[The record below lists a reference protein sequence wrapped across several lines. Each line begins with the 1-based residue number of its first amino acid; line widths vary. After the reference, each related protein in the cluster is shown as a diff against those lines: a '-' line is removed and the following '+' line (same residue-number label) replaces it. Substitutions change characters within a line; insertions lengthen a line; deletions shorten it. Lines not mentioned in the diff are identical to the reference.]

1 MIRMSLVKGTDY
13 QKAVQE
19 LIKERPSPG
28 CHAAF
33 NALRHISKAWD
44 LRSIDREMAV
54 FRSFCA
60 EEEAA
65 AAIFHALKRLRYP
78 GAERLRHRDH
88 VQRVAVMPFF
98 WMINKAFTMVYEQGF
113 QPAVTIREEEGRK
126 RITLSIQIP
135 GAPHRLYPM
144 PPLHFSLSEGD
155 VLYRFERE
163 FDALKSIRNIQT
175 MKEYVRE
182 GIAKRNG
189 LLYAGGSGFPV
200 VDTDIE
206 PMIQS
211 QLETVTTLLTVYL
224 LIDMYPQHQLF
235 VQQCLDVFIG
245 LMTNIP
251 QEPAS
256 TEGSATS

>member
-1 MIRMSLVKGTDY
+1 MTGTDY

-19 LIKERPSPG
+19 LIKERPSAG

-33 NALRHISKAWD
+33 NALRHISKAWE
-44 LRSIDREMAV
+44 LRTLDREMAV
-54 FRSFCA
+54 FRSYCA

-78 GAERLRHRDH
+78 GAERLKHRDH
-88 VQRVAVMPFF
+88 VQRVAVMPFL
-98 WMINKAFTMVYEQGF
+98 WMVNKAFTIVYRMGF
-113 QPAVTIREEEGRK
+113 QPAVTIGGEEGRK
-126 RITLSIQIP
+126 RIMLSIQIP
-135 GAPHRLYPM
+135 GAPHRVSPM

-155 VLYRFERE
+155 VPYRFERE
-163 FDALKSIRNIQT
+163 FDALKNMRNVET

-182 GIAKRNG
+182 GIANRNG
-189 LLYAGGSGFPV
+189 LLYAGGSGFPA
-200 VDTDIE
+200 VDTDVE
-206 PMIQS
+206 PIIQS

-245 LMTNIP
+245 LVTNIP

-256 TEGSATS
+256 AEGSASS